1 MTIVG
6 ISLSTLVEIFVVGW
20 VVGVLTVIGLIILS
34 FNWSKK
40 KKKD

>member
-20 VVGVLTVIGLIILS
+20 VTGVLTVVGIMIY
-34 FNWSKK
+34 WSKR